1 MKSPILFMLL
11 TVITLGASAQ
21 IRKKKDT
28 SYIEGS
34 MSERH
39 QLDVYYPKDTK
50 NKKDVFIFFHG
61 GSWRSGKK
69 DTYKFLGKRM
79 ARKGFVTVIAN
90 YTLAPKADY
99 RVMADE
105 AAKAVQWVYENI
117 EKYGGDSTKI
127 TVSGHSAGGHLAALI
142 TLDDTFKNLGL
153 KNPIYKTVL
162 IDAFGLDMKTYFEKY
177 DNDYSK
183 NLLHVFSS
191 DPETWKKAS
200 PIYHIDSSVKTSF
213 LVSRGSKTYPAI
225 LESNQDFY
233 NKLVASGVEAKFK
246 TVKGKKHIGM
256 IVQFF
261 FGWNKTYDT
270 IIEFIRPEK
279 AKK

>member
-1 MKSPILFMLL
+1 MKFPILFMLL
-11 TVITLGASAQ
+11 TVITFGAFAQ
-21 IRKKKDT
+21 IRKKKDIT
-28 SYIEGS
+28 YIEGS
-34 MSERH
+34 KSERQ

-50 NKKDVFIFFHG
+50 KKKDVFVFFHG

-99 RVMADE
+99 HMMVDDASR
-105 AAKAVQWVYENI
+105 AVQWVHTNI

-142 TLDDTFKNLGL
+142 TVDDSFKKLGM
-153 KNPIYKTVL
+153 KNPVYKTVL

-183 NLLHVFSS
+183 NLLRVFTKN
-191 DPETWKKAS
+191 PEEWKAGS
-200 PIYHIDSSVKTSF
+200 PIYHIDSSVKTPF
-213 LVSRGSKTYPAI
+213 LVLRGSKTYPAI
-225 LESNQDFY
+225 FESSEDFY
-233 NKLVASGVEAKFK
+233 NKVIASRGEATFK
-246 TVKGKKHIGM
+246 TVKGKKHIAM
-256 IVQFF
+256 IVQLFF
-261 FGWNKTYDT
+261 SWNETYDT
-270 IIEFIRPEK
+270 MTDFIRPEK
-279 AKK
+279 IKK

>member
-1 MKSPILFMLL
+1 MRLVLILSCMLF
-11 TVITLGASAQ
+11 VISASAQ
-21 IRKKKDT
+21 IRKKKDIP
-28 SYIEGS
+28 YIEGS
-34 MSERH
+34 KSERQ

-50 NKKDVFIFFHG
+50 KKKDVFVFFHG

-69 DTYKFLGKRM
+69 DTYKFFGKRM

-99 RVMADE
+99 HRMADD
-105 AAKAVQWVYENI
+105 ASQAVRWVYNNI
-117 EKYGGDSTKI
+117 GDYGGDSTKI

-142 TLDDTFKNLGL
+142 TVDDSFKKLGM
-153 KNPIYKTVL
+153 KNPVYKTVL

-183 NLLHVFSS
+183 NLLRVFTKN
-191 DPETWKKAS
+191 PEEWKAGS
-200 PIYHIDSSVKTSF
+200 PIYSVNSSVKTPF
-213 LVSRGSKTYPAI
+213 LILTGSKTYPAI
-225 LESNQDFY
+225 IESSKDFY
-233 NKLVASGVEAKFK
+233 DRLIASGGEAKIK

-256 IVQFF
+256 MVQFF

-270 IIEFIRPEK
+270 MIDFIKSEPADK
-279 AKK
+279 